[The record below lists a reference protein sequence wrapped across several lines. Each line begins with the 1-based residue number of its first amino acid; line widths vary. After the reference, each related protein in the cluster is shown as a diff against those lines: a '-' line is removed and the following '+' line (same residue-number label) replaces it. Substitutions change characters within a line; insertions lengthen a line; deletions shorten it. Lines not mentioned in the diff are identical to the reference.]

1 MQQTSNNF
9 LKFSDTEIKRVD
21 FYKSKWNIIW
31 FDSNIQKEVVFDT
44 FTYSRNK
51 ETDPQ

>member
-21 FYKSKWNIIW
+21 FHKSNGNI
-31 FDSNIQKEVVFDT
+31 V
-44 FTYSRNK
+44 
-51 ETDPQ
+51 